1 MKKYII
7 IIISMIFIFF
17 LNKYIIN
24 NKIKN
29 NFESTN
35 IILLNKNIR
44 IDEWKNTYLY
54 FLNDFLKYNND
65 IYEFSLW
72 DLDNNG
78 IPELLILQLN
88 ENGGEGI
95 LSIYS
100 YDDNIIKIDDYID
113 HKTAAGYRYS
123 YNTLFP
129 GLFTFW
135 WGGGQ
140 EYYGYLTINNGILI
154 HENIKH
160 IDRSIEPPNIKYMSN
175 NKHLIDESTNVY
187 PHFNYNDNILK
198 FYIINNENIENIFS
212 LLTYR

>member
-7 IIISMIFIFF
+7 VITIMIFIFL
-17 LNKYIIN
+17 LNKYVLN
-24 NKIKN
+24 YKMQN
-29 NFESTN
+29 NFGNIN
-35 IILLNKNIR
+35 IILLNKNIE

-54 FLNDFLKYNND
+54 FLKDFLKYNND

-78 IPELLILQLN
+78 IPELLIQQIN
-88 ENGGEGI
+88 ENGGEGV

-100 YDDNIIKIDDYID
+100 YDDNIIKIDDYIV

-123 YNTLFP
+123 YNSLFP

-140 EYYGYLTINNGILI
+140 EYYGYLIINNGIII
-154 HENIKH
+154 HEDIKH
-160 IDRSIEPPNIKYMSN
+160 IDRTMEPPNIKYISN
-175 NKHLIDESTNVY
+175 NKQLIDELINIY
-187 PHFNYNDNILK
+187 PLYNNYDNILK
-198 FYIINNENIENIFS
+198 FYILNDENIKKMFD